1 MFKFMKDLP
10 ERLTWWL
17 MIKLTKRW
25 AEHYMDQWEKVKFDI
40 KNSGNNTI
48 YLTISRQDP
57 YPDSFD
63 KIDQV

>member
-1 MFKFMKDLP
+1 MI

-25 AEHYMDQWEKVKFDI
+25 AEHHMDQWEKVKFDT
-40 KNSGNNTI
+40 SYGTI

-57 YPDSFD
+57 HPDSFD
-63 KIDQV
+63 QTV

>member
-25 AEHYMDQWEKVKFDI
+25 AEHHMDQWEKVKFDTRY
-40 KNSGNNTI
+40 GQV
-48 YLTISRQDP
+48 YVTISLQDP

>member
-25 AEHYMDQWEKVKFDI
+25 VDHHMDQWEKVKFDTRY
-40 KNSGNNTI
+40 GQV
-48 YLTISRQDP
+48 YVTISLQDP
-57 YPDSFD
+57 HPDSFD
-63 KIDQV
+63 KIDHV